1 MSATPAETNAAP
13 RVSSLELFFDLVFV
27 FTITQLTNVLVH
39 EPSWKGLLQV
49 SLMLGVIFWM
59 YDGYAWLTNSVV
71 LDRLTRRLT
80 LLGGMAGFFVVA
92 LAIPRAFSGSG
103 AAFGIA
109 YLAVVL
115 IHMGMFVRSSQLTV
129 VRAIVGLVPF
139 NLSTAFLVLAGGIVG
154 GDAQYVLWG
163 AAFALEWISPKLIDD
178 SGFVIEPGHFVER
191 HGLVVLVAIGESVVA
206 VGIGAAGLAV
216 NADLVA
222 AAMLGLALSA
232 CLWWSYFGSEENPAE
247 RAMSEA
253 PMEKRPQLAIDA
265 FGYCHLLILL
275 GIILMAFSLKTVTG
289 HAFASLP
296 QAQAIA
302 LGAGAS
308 IFLLGEALFR
318 RTLAIGAERGRALTA
333 TLALATIPLGGEVSA
348 ALQLVALVALFL
360 AVLIAE
366 SRRST
371 EFST

>member
-1 MSATPAETNAAP
+1 
-13 RVSSLELFFDLVFV
+13 
-27 FTITQLTNVLVH
+27 
-39 EPSWKGLLQV
+39 
-49 SLMLGVIFWM
+49 
-59 YDGYAWLTNSVV
+59 
-71 LDRLTRRLT
+71 
-80 LLGGMAGFFVVA
+80 
-92 LAIPRAFSGSG
+92 
-103 AAFGIA
+103 
-109 YLAVVL
+109 
-115 IHMGMFVRSSQLTV
+115 
-129 VRAIVGLVPF
+129 
-139 NLSTAFLVLAGGIVG
+139 
-154 GDAQYVLWG
+154 VLWG

-232 CLWWSYFGSEENPAE
+232 CLWWSYFGSEENTAE

-371 EFST
+371 ESST

>member
-139 NLSTAFLVLAGGIVG
+139 NL
-154 GDAQYVLWG
+154 
-163 AAFALEWISPKLIDD
+163 
-178 SGFVIEPGHFVER
+178 
-191 HGLVVLVAIGESVVA
+191 
-206 VGIGAAGLAV
+206 
-216 NADLVA
+216 
-222 AAMLGLALSA
+222 
-232 CLWWSYFGSEENPAE
+232 
-247 RAMSEA
+247 
-253 PMEKRPQLAIDA
+253 
-265 FGYCHLLILL
+265 
-275 GIILMAFSLKTVTG
+275 
-289 HAFASLP
+289 
-296 QAQAIA
+296 
-302 LGAGAS
+302 
-308 IFLLGEALFR
+308 
-318 RTLAIGAERGRALTA
+318 
-333 TLALATIPLGGEVSA
+333 
-348 ALQLVALVALFL
+348 
-360 AVLIAE
+360 
-366 SRRST
+366 
-371 EFST
+371 